1 MNTSST
7 YSQWMALRASEP
19 ELRALDIAGRLGI
32 TEAELVHSA
41 VGQSDAVSAIRL
53 RGPFT
58 DILAGF
64 ASLGPMKALTRN
76 PHAVCEIIGTYP
88 KLELVGPSM
97 AQTVGEIDLRAFLG
111 HWTHAY
117 AVTEAT
123 KRGERRSIQFFDR
136 SGRAIHKAYVTPDT
150 DLQDLDRLV
159 DQHRHENLDEELAIE
174 PAESSRFDRPDSEI
188 DVEALRRDWLAMR
201 DTHDFYPLLQ
211 RLRLDRV
218 QALRL
223 AGKDLARPVAAF
235 AAGTMLRKAAES
247 ETPIMVFVANPA
259 LVQIYI
265 GPVRKVV
272 PLHGWLNILD
282 PKFNLHLRPEAV
294 HSAWIV
300 RKPTPDDTVTS
311 LELYDES
318 GELIVTFFGERHE
331 GQKEQAAWRSIL
343 DALPAAD

>member
-19 ELRALDIAGRLGI
+19 ELRALDIAERLEI

-41 VGQSDAVSAIRL
+41 VGQPDAVSAVRL

-58 DILAGF
+58 DILGGF
-64 ASLGPMKALTRN
+64 AALGPMKAITRN
-76 PHAVCEIIGTYP
+76 PHVVNEIVGTYP
-88 KLELVGPSM
+88 KLELVGSVM
-97 AQTVGEIDLRAFLG
+97 GQTVGEIDLRAFFQ
-111 HWTHAY
+111 HWAHAY
-117 AVTEAT
+117 AVTETT
-123 KRGERRSIQFFDR
+123 KRGDRRSIQFFDR
-136 SGRAIHKAYVTPDT
+136 SGRAIHKAYVTQDT
-150 DLQDLDRLV
+150 DLQGFERLV
-159 DQHRHENLDEELAIE
+159 DRHRHEKPDEELAME
-174 PAESSRFDRPDSEI
+174 AAETSRFGRPDSEI
-188 DVEALRRDWLAMR
+188 DVEDLRRDWLAMR

-211 RLRLDRV
+211 RLRIDRL

-223 AGKDLARPVAAF
+223 AGSDLARPVARDSAE
-235 AAGTMLRKAAES
+235 TMLRKAAET
-247 ETPIMVFVANPA
+247 ETPIMVFVSNPA
-259 LVQIYI
+259 LVQIFI

-272 PLHGWLNILD
+272 PLHGWLNVLD

-294 HSAWIV
+294 HSAWVV

-331 GQKEQAAWRSIL
+331 GQNEQAAWRSIL
-343 DALPAAD
+343 DALPAAS